1 MLKRS
6 RHVSSFLEESTESAT
21 PSKTTVN
28 VVVDVHNESERSQ
41 RDESVPM
48 AESSDEKE
56 AKQSEKS
63 DSSKGSSKRASETPR
78 DRRVVVTRTR
88 LDETRDRVT
97 LESFDLIEEIG
108 GPERNSKT
116 PEEIESFPEVK
127 PRRRKQWSTVNVASE
142 PEDNSR
148 RQPRKR
154 WSKDTSV
161 IRLPETRDSSPL
173 INNDGVENPR
183 KPVPAPRSNVR
194 RNAFFFDNP
203 AFVSENEEVLRIET
217 DHQRESTKIEMRRM
231 NDRSSNVEDVE
242 ETRTSGT
249 SSGSLKKNAQ
259 ETSTRTKREHLAD
272 SDARSTRTSR
282 SSGSRKNSTGEMNSS
297 SSLGKVTN
305 IQSSSITYEETS
317 TSDKKYSEVSQDR
330 SLRKRERSLFRKKN
344 VLSNDE
350 KVSSSAKDARSTAD
364 TEADTRVRRKKRKKR
379 KQGKEHRDKEKGDKR
394 EEAETRYISVTVHR
408 TDLLEA
414 DYANAKRPM
423 VKVHIVDVRTGNYL
437 RSTDNCENVSVFL
450 QPMITGKFDFKE
462 NRSMIPVWEEELI
475 FEHDFNAI
483 TRRNEDSQ
491 VVILFEVIDP
501 LSFTEASFS
510 YDRFGKFSQNDG
522 LLQHFFFYA
531 NYSRFFNCVL
541 LVLLLIHFLLVLSV
555 L

>member
-28 VVVDVHNESERSQ
+28 VVVDVHNEGERTQ
-41 RDESVPM
+41 RDNDIVVPVA

-56 AKQSEKS
+56 AKHSERS
-63 DSSKGSSKRASETPR
+63 DGSKGSWKRASEAPR
-78 DRRVVVTRTR
+78 ERRVVVTRTR
-88 LDETRDRVT
+88 LDDTRDRVT

-108 GPERNSKT
+108 APGRNSKT
-116 PEEIESFPEVK
+116 PEEEIVEPFPEVR

-142 PEDNSR
+142 SEDNSR

-161 IRLPETRDSSPL
+161 IRLPETRDASPL
-173 INNDGVENPR
+173 IDADDEGSR
-183 KPVPAPRSNVR
+183 KPVPAPRSSVR

-217 DHQRESTKIEMRRM
+217 DHRRESTKIEMRRM
-231 NDRSSNVEDVE
+231 SDRSSNVEDVE

-249 SSGSLKKNAQ
+249 SSGSSKKKKKKKNV
-259 ETSTRTKREHLAD
+259 REARSKHERLSD
-272 SDARSTRTSR
+272 SDARPARTRSR
-282 SSGSRKNSTGEMNSS
+282 SSGSRKNSSGELNSS
-297 SSLGKVTN
+297 SSLGRVTD
-305 IQSSSITYEETS
+305 IASSSITYEETS
-317 TSDKKYSEVSQDR
+317 TGDKRDPEATQDR
-330 SLRKRERSLFRKKN
+330 SLRKRERSLLRRKD

-350 KVSSSAKDARSTAD
+350 NEKVSSSTKDARSTAD
-364 TEADTRVRRKKRKKR
+364 TEADTRARKKKRKKR
-379 KQGKEHRDKEKGDKR
+379 KQGKEEKDRDKGDKL
-394 EEAETRYISVTVHR
+394 EGTEIGYISVTIHR
-408 TDLLEA
+408 TDLLQA

-423 VKVHIVDVRTGNYL
+423 VKVHIVDARTGNYL
-437 RSTDNCENVSVFL
+437 RCTANRENASVSL

-462 NRSMIPVWEEELI
+462 NRTMIPVWEEELI

-483 TRRNEDSQ
+483 TRRDEDAQ

-501 LSFTEASFS
+501 LSFAEASFS
-510 YDRFGKFSQNDG
+510 YDRFGKFLRVD
-522 LLQHFFFYA
+522 HFP
-531 NYSRFFNCVL
+531 
-541 LVLLLIHFLLVLSV
+541 
-555 L
+555 